1 MRYVIRHHASLT
13 RSDSI
18 LSNETIIVFFAYNNS
33 LICFFGGFNVI
44 EQILALSPVMP
55 YVVLVVAFAALIKGA
70 DMFVDGAASMAR
82 KLGVSS
88 AIIGLTVVAMGTS
101 APEAAVSISAS
112 VGGANEIA
120 LGNVIGSNLFNLLVV
135 LGFCMLITK
144 VPTTKEILVRDFPW
158 NLIATIAVIVMIA
171 FFHMASGAP
180 VISRAEGI
188 VLLVL
193 FVSYLGYV
201 IYKTVKNR
209 ATVDEDEI
217 ANVSWPK
224 SILFLIVGIVLIV
237 VGGDCVVDSASAI
250 AASFGM
256 SPMLIGLTIVACG
269 TSLPELVT
277 SIVAAKKGECDM
289 AIGNAVGS
297 NMFNLLFILG
307 MAATI
312 NPVEVDLSSGILVD
326 SVLLLGF
333 TVMMYLF
340 SLHGTKLQKGKGA
353 ISVVFYIGYLA
364 YIILRAFSV
373 AA

>member
-1 MRYVIRHHASLT
+1 
-13 RSDSI
+13 
-18 LSNETIIVFFAYNNS
+18 
-33 LICFFGGFNVI
+33 
-44 EQILALSPVMP
+44 MP

-171 FFHMASGAP
+171 FFHMASGMH

-209 ATVDEDEI
+209 VTVDEDEI

-289 AIGNAVGS
+289 AIGNVVGS

>member
-1 MRYVIRHHASLT
+1 M
-13 RSDSI
+13 
-18 LSNETIIVFFAYNNS
+18 
-33 LICFFGGFNVI
+33 I
-44 EQILALSPVMP
+44 EQILALNPIMP
-55 YVVLVVAFAALIKGA
+55 YVLLVVAFVALIKGA

-82 KLGVSS
+82 KLGVSP

-101 APEAAVSISAS
+101 APEAAVSVTAS

-120 LGNVIGSNLFNLLVV
+120 LGNVIGSNLFNLLMV

-144 VPTTKEILVRDFPW
+144 VPTTKEILVRDYPW
-158 NLIATIAVIVMIA
+158 NIIATIAVIIMIA

-180 VISRAEGI
+180 VISRMEGAL
-188 VLLVL
+188 LLVL

-209 ATVDEDEI
+209 IPAGEDEI

-289 AIGNAVGS
+289 AIGNVVGS

-307 MAATI
+307 MAAAI

-326 SVLLLGF
+326 SILLLGF
-333 TVMMYLF
+333 TAMMYLF

-353 ISVVFYIGYLA
+353 ISVVFYIAYLA
-364 YIILRAFSV
+364 YIIMRAFGV
-373 AA
+373 AF

>member
-1 MRYVIRHHASLT
+1 ML
-13 RSDSI
+13 
-18 LSNETIIVFFAYNNS
+18 FAYNNS
-33 LICFFGGFNVI
+33 LICFFGGFEMI
-44 EQILALSPVMP
+44 EQILSLSPIMP
-55 YVVLVVAFAALIKGA
+55 YVFLVVAFIALIKGA

-135 LGFCMLITK
+135 LGFCMLITR

-158 NLIATIAVIVMIA
+158 NLIATIAVVVMIA
-171 FFHMASGAP
+171 FFHMTSGAP
-180 VISRAEGI
+180 VISRVEGI

-209 ATVDEDEI
+209 IPAEDEI
-217 ANVSWPK
+217 EDVSWPR

-250 AASFGM
+250 ATSFGM

-289 AIGNAVGS
+289 AIGNVVGS

-307 MAATI
+307 MAAAI

-333 TVMMYLF
+333 TAMMYLF

-353 ISVVFYIGYLA
+353 ISVVFYVGYLA
-364 YIILRAFSV
+364 YIIMRAFGI
-373 AA
+373 AF

>member
-1 MRYVIRHHASLT
+1 M
-13 RSDSI
+13 
-18 LSNETIIVFFAYNNS
+18 
-33 LICFFGGFNVI
+33 I
-44 EQILALSPVMP
+44 EQILSLNPVIP
-55 YVVLVVAFAALIKGA
+55 YIVLVVAFIALIKGA

-101 APEAAVSISAS
+101 APEAAVSVSAS
-112 VGGANEIA
+112 VGGQNEIA
-120 LGNVIGSNLFNLLVV
+120 LGNVVGSNLFNLLVV
-135 LGFCMLITK
+135 LGVCMLMTK
-144 VPTTKEILVRDFPW
+144 VPTTKEILIRDYPW
-158 NLIATIAVIVMIA
+158 NIVATIAVIIMVA
-171 FFHMASGAP
+171 FFHMANGGP
-180 VISRAEGI
+180 VIGRIEGI
-188 VLLVL
+188 ILLIL
-193 FVSYLGYV
+193 FVSYLAYV
-201 IYKTVKNR
+201 IYKTIKNR
-209 ATVDEDEI
+209 IPVDESEI

-224 SILFLIVGIVLIV
+224 SILFLIVGIIFIV

-256 SPMLIGLTIVACG
+256 SPMLIGLTIVAFG

-289 AIGNAVGS
+289 AIGNVVGS

-312 NPVEVDLSSGILVD
+312 NPVEVDLSSGILID

-340 SLHGTKLQKGKGA
+340 SIHGTKLQKTKGG
-353 ISVVFYIGYLA
+353 ISVVSYLAYLA
-364 YIILRAFSV
+364 YIIARAFG
-373 AA
+373 AI